1 MPPAACALW
10 LAQIKSS
17 KSSQDL
23 YHRPWLD
30 AAGKGWR
37 PPAHHRPS
45 TCGVV
50 VRPPLSIECPRCDP
64 QHLHVAPPR
73 YAHKGVTLLQP
84 LRGGPGPTRRP
95 RGNRRAEARV
105 ARLPG
110 QCSCPSDA
118 MHRPTWPEHAP
129 QRRPPRAATHCTA
142 GRGAINPRHQPT
154 EPYHKRQYSSI
165 HELTSATVW

>member
-1 MPPAACALW
+1 MCSLVGPNKIEQIFTGSISSS
-10 LAQIKSS
+10 LA
-17 KSSQDL
+17 
-23 YHRPWLD
+23 RCR
-30 AAGKGWR
+30 GKGMAAPCASPTVDMR
-37 PPAHHRPS
+37 G
-45 TCGVV
+45 CG
-50 VRPPLSIECPRCDP
+50 PRCDP